1 MSVDYPGWSVGMQ
14 HFIVPNQ
21 KSQKENKM
29 DSSTKTALLAALV
42 ELVIGILMGLV
53 LAFPIMLV
61 WNAALVPALTIVK
74 PISWL
79 QAWGIMV
86 LFGVLFKSDGFNTN
100 K

>member
-1 MSVDYPGWSVGMQ
+1 MQ

-21 KSQKENKM
+21 KSQKETKM
-29 DSSTKTALLAALV
+29 DSSTKTALVAFLLAV
-42 ELVIGILMGLV
+42 TISIVMGLV
-53 LAFPIMLV
+53 LAYPIMLV
-61 WNAALVPALTIVK
+61 WNAALVPAFTIVK

-86 LFGVLFKSDGFNTN
+86 LFGVLFKSEGFNTN